1 MEDEVETPE
10 FPDEVGFIFSPRKAS
25 TCTSDEEAISA
36 NEVLYPIR
44 FRISYYV
51 LTASLQLSASIFSW
65 MRCFQVNFCPCYL
78 TQELFT
84 SFFLFR
90 RPMHSQNFHALHSTK
105 MDFMILEVQG

>member
-10 FPDEVGFIFSPRKAS
+10 FPNEVGFIFSPRKAS

-51 LTASLQLSASIFSW
+51 LTASL
-65 MRCFQVNFCPCYL
+65 
-78 TQELFT
+78 
-84 SFFLFR
+84 
-90 RPMHSQNFHALHSTK
+90 
-105 MDFMILEVQG
+105 